1 LNYELHFGEAKP
13 EKLIPTSELNL
24 ALKEFYRTPMA
35 RGSPSLEKSVQ
46 RFTREYEEQSRSRQ
60 YS

>member
-35 RGSPSLEKSVQ
+35 RGSPSLEISV
-46 RFTREYEEQSRSRQ
+46 RGIAGEYDEHSRSRQ